1 VRSGYENL
9 RVSFKIKAEASEEKL
24 KELCH
29 LAQMR
34 SPVFDI
40 ISNPVPVAVAMEKS

>member
-1 VRSGYENL
+1 VRNGYENL

-24 KELCH
+24 RELCR

-40 ISNPVPVAVAMEKS
+40 ISNPVPVAMEMEKS